1 VKERYFIQLSYKGTH
16 YHGWQIQP
24 NASTVQEVVTKAF
37 STILRED
44 IEITGAGRTDSGVHA
59 SFFVAHFDSKHEGL
73 DKDLKLVFKLNNF
86 LPDDIALFRI
96 IKVNN
101 DAHARFDAN
110 ERTYRY
116 YIHQRKDVFI
126 NDTSWY
132 YPTDLNVEMMNKAAR
147 VLLQYKDFTS
157 FSKINTDVK
166 TNICNVSEARWSKD
180 DYRLIFTIKADRF
193 LRNMVRAIV
202 GTSIDVGKEKLTL
215 DDFKQIVENKNRADA
230 GTSVPAHGLFLE
242 DIHYPMDIYQQPS

>member
-24 NASTVQEVVTKAF
+24 NAITVQEILTKAF

-59 SFFVAHFDSKHEGL
+59 RFFVAHFDSKHEAL

-86 LPDDIALFRI
+86 LPKDIAVFRI
-96 IKVNN
+96 VKVNN
-101 DAHARFDAN
+101 EAHARFDAT
-110 ERTYRY
+110 ERFYRY
-116 YIHQRKDVFI
+116 YIHQRKDVFL
-126 NDTSWY
+126 NDISWY
-132 YPTDLNVEMMNKAAR
+132 LPIELDVEKMNKAAR
-147 VLLQYKDFTS
+147 LLQQYEDFSS

-166 TNICNVSEARWSKD
+166 TNICQVSEARWSKD

-202 GTSIDVGKEKLTL
+202 GTLLDVGKEKVTINE
-215 DDFKQIVENKNRADA
+215 FEQIIKSKKRENA
-230 GTSVPAHGLFLE
+230 GASVPAQGLFLE
-242 DIHYPMDIYQQPS
+242 DIKYPPSIYSF